1 MTNNARAAAIA
12 CSVQPDDLADRQV
25 RWLALLDR
33 AAVET
38 ARTERVLRLTLR
50 ADPGVADELE
60 SLATLD
66 RDCCAV
72 AHWSVYPGS
81 TQVVLDVSGVSRET
95 IAAAHGMFAGFER
108 RLRQARTYLIT
119 FGNVPGHVS

>member
-12 CSVQPDDLADRQV
+12 CSLQPDDLADRQV
-25 RWLALLDR
+25 RWQALLDR
-33 AAVET
+33 AAET
-38 ARTERVLRLTLR
+38 ARTEPGLRLTLR

-60 SLATLD
+60 ALATLD
-66 RDCCAV
+66 RDCCAF
-72 AHWSVYPGS
+72 AHWSVYAGS
-81 TQVVLDVSGVSRET
+81 TQVVLDVSEDSRET